1 MASRLRESINGVR
14 FVCATLH
21 VVLRRTD
28 LTVDEAVREIDML
41 LRKYGR
47 KA

>member
-1 MASRLRESINGVR
+1 MVNWLRESINGVR
-14 FVCATLH
+14 FVCATLR
-21 VVLRRTD
+21 VVFCRTD
-28 LTVDEAVREIDML
+28 LTVDEAMREIDML